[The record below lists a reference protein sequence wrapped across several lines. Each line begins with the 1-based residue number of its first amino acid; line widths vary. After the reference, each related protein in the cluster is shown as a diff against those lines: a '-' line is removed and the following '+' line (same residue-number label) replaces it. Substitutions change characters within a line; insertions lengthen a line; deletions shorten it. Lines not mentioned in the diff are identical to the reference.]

1 MRQVT
6 KAWLTSL
13 EKKAERVVR
22 DSQDLI
28 AAAEGRYVQNTPE
41 VERAIVLW
49 QDIKALRKSLFGG
62 R

>member
-1 MRQVT
+1 VRQVT

-28 AAAEGRYVQNTPE
+28 TAVEGRYVQNTVE
-41 VERAIVLW
+41 VERAISLW
-49 QDIKALRKSLFGG
+49 QDVKALRKSLFGG